1 MSSFNTRD
9 CQVQVST
16 VFVFESPQY
25 QNACNM
31 IYVNVSTADAYVQA
45 NTKGNTNYI
54 KFKTDLERMQYL
66 LGSFNQRPSCQRG

>member
-1 MSSFNTRD
+1 MSSYNTRD

-16 VFVFESPQY
+16 TFIFESPQY

-31 IYVNVSTADAYVQA
+31 IYVNRSTTDAYVQA
-45 NTKGNTNYI
+45 NTQGNTNYI

-66 LGSFNQRPSCQRG
+66 LGSFNQRPTCQRR